1 MLQNVRHKIFQ
12 FWECC
17 TNVGIFFSFDVNL
30 VESYKLHYKN
40 EGNSASSSLGHDECN
55 VASWLIHE

>member
-1 MLQNVRHKIFQ
+1 MLQNARHKIFQ

-17 TNVGIFFSFDVNL
+17 TLGMLGIFYFFGVNL

-40 EGNSASSSLGHDECN
+40 EGNSASFKSRP
-55 VASWLIHE
+55 